1 MSVDVT
7 GIYAQVVSHAKRL
20 GIFPS
25 VLTHEPKSLPKET
38 PCCAI
43 SLDRFEP
50 IAEASGLAATSMRL
64 LFTVRLYR
72 LFNEQ
77 PEDDIDRKLLDAAAK
92 LLESYSGD
100 IQLGG
105 ESSMGIDVLGAYG
118 DSLRVEYGYTDIGGS
133 IVRLATITLPVV
145 LEDAFTQSD

>member
-1 MSVDVT
+1 VSVDVY
-7 GIYAQVVSHAKRL
+7 GLYAQVVSHAKRL
-20 GIFPS
+20 GVFPS

-50 IAEASGLAATSMRL
+50 IAEVSGLAATSMRVV
-64 LFTVRLYR
+64 FTVRLYR

-77 PEDDIDRKLLDAAAK
+77 PEDDIDKKLLDAAAK
-92 LLESYSGD
+92 LMESYNGD
-100 IQLGG
+100 IQLGD

-118 DSLRVEYGYTDIGGS
+118 DSLKAEYGYTDIDGAM
-133 IVRLATITLPVV
+133 VRLVTITLPVV
-145 LEDAFTQSD
+145 LADAFPQAN